1 MKMIA
6 SLTRAQLEAMAFA
19 GVLALLSVISS
30 LFNVP
35 AGVDRDL
42 SAMAPNEVTTSAPE
56 ARHTIS
62 VNW

>member
-6 SLTRAQLEAMAFA
+6 SLTRAQLEAVAFA

-30 LFNVP
+30 LFNVA

-42 SAMAPNEVTTSAPE
+42 SVMAPNEVTTSAPE